1 MWPRGFGVWGAMA
14 SVPPP
19 PTPWI
24 RQCSLM
30 LGFDREVSGM
40 PLQTPVGNEN
50 QGCGAERILDGCGF
64 APKKALH
71 GLGFGLGGRRSRGG
85 GGLPGHAPP
94 PKGTQNQIKIVTFL
108 RVEAEQSNFYK

>member
-1 MWPRGFGVWGAMA
+1 MT

-19 PTPWI
+19 LWI
-24 RQCSLM
+24 RQYSLM

-64 APKKALH
+64 APKKALR
-71 GLGFGLGGRRSRGG
+71 GLGFGLGGRGG
-85 GGLPGHAPP
+85 GGATGSCPP

-108 RVEAEQSNFYK
+108 RVEAEQNNFYNKS